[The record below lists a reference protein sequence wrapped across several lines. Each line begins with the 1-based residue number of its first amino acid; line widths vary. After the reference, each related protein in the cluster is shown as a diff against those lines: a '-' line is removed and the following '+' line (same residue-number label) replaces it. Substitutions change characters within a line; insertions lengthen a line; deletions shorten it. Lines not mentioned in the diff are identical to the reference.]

1 MVSTFIVALLA
12 TTTSVGVS
20 KSPRFNN
27 VLYFVV
33 DDLRPEFMSAYGQ
46 SQMKTPNLDSL
57 ANSSL
62 TFAHAYC
69 QQAVCGPSRASFMT
83 GRRPEHTNVFDNK
96 ANFRESGVDAT
107 GASGSKWVTMPEY
120 FKNQGFLTLGLGK
133 TFHPKHP
140 KNWDEPTSWSQDKEY
155 YPFSYYINNNASYQ
169 GQPCP
174 GTGPPKDNVGGGTPS
189 KIDTWCAVDEPD
201 DHFYDFGLAQAAIE
215 RLQYAATQQK
225 PFFIQAGFARPHA
238 PWRWVQLNFTGHL

>member
-1 MVSTFIVALLA
+1 MKPSIMVVLVTALVAASVIVVA
-12 TTTSVGVS
+12 
-20 KSPRFNN
+20 KSQKMNN

-33 DDLRPEFMSAYGQ
+33 DDFRPEVMAAYGQ
-46 SQMKTPNLDSL
+46 SQMITPNLDSL

-83 GRRPEHTNVFDNK
+83 GRRPKHTNVFDNK
-96 ANFRESGVDAT
+96 QNFRESGVDAT
-107 GASGSKWVTMPEY
+107 NAPGSDWVTMPEY
-120 FKNQGFLTLGLGK
+120 FKNKGFLTLGLGK
-133 TFHPKHP
+133 TFHPNHP

-155 YPFSYYINNNASYQ
+155 YPFSYYINNNASYA

-174 GTGPPKDNVGGGTPS
+174 GKGPPKEDETAGLKVGVGTPS

-201 DHFYDFGLAQAAIE
+201 DHFYDFGLANATIE
-215 RLQYAATQQK
+215 RLQYAAGQQK

-238 PWRWVQLNFTGHL
+238 PWR